1 MTEICSRLDRH
12 LSDADAPEVA
22 KCIAVLQAQF
32 PARETDDQ
40 STAARAEGYLLALD
54 GVPLFALREAVRL
67 VLSGKAEG
75 VNTRWMPTSAQI
87 RELADRLALPAKA
100 HRVQLRRLLEAE
112 VERAAPA
119 GPRALPP
126 EVQAFLGAMQ
136 PRRRV
141 PGNPRVDHS
150 NKEF

>member
-1 MTEICSRLDRH
+1 METCSRLEVH
-12 LSDADAPEVA
+12 LVPADAAEVA
-22 KCIAVLQAQF
+22 RCVAILQAQF
-32 PARETDDQ
+32 RDREVSEDVAT
-40 STAARAEGYLLALD
+40 ARAEGYLMALD
-54 GVPLFALREAVRL
+54 GVPAFALRELVRL
-67 VLSGKAEG
+67 VVSGQEESLSPKY
-75 VNTRWMPTSAQI
+75 MPTSA
-87 RELADRLALPAKA
+87 ELRRLVDRLSLPARG
-100 HRVQLRRLLEAE
+100 HRLQLRRLLEAE